1 MENHTFTVRIHEAK
15 FCKDELLIN
24 PECFPNVKNKD
35 YLEISTTPTN
45 DSVVE
50 NNEEHGPPKR
60 VILQVQSLA
69 EQKGNMQLSVLK
81 DVASALGIVSSEK
94 LRVIHVLPSQ
104 LQRYALE
111 VVEVSFKDQYLSRA
125 DIWYFKRQT
134 AGRSL

>member
-1 MENHTFTVRIHEAK
+1 MDSHTYSVLIHEAK

-24 PECFPNVKNKD
+24 PECFPDVKVND
-35 YLEISTTPTN
+35 YLELSTTHSSSTA
-45 DSVVE
+45 DGGE
-50 NNEEHGPPKR
+50 DRGPPKR
-60 VILQVQSLA
+60 VILQVRALP

-94 LRVIHVLPSQ
+94 LRVHKIPPSQ

-134 AGRSL
+134 AGRTL